1 MYSGAMISNSRF
13 ALLAGPLVIWSAA
26 CSSSSSTP
34 SAPDASDDATASD
47 GGQTPP
53 APDDA
58 ASGAVDAAPAGDAGT
73 VADADAADAS
83 APAVD
88 ASAACVSY
96 CACMATNCPDTIFG
110 SGCLYECA
118 TQTTWDLPC
127 RANMCSLVQAQP
139 NNDHCT
145 HAFGVNECL
154 DE

>member
-1 MYSGAMISNSRF
+1 MYSGGMDSNARF
-13 ALLAGPLVIWSAA
+13 ALLAGLVIWSTA

-34 SAPDASDDATASD
+34 STPDASEDATASD

-53 APDDA
+53 DDA
-58 ASGAVDAAPAGDAGT
+58 ASGAVDASQVGDAGA
-73 VADADAADAS
+73 VVDAGADADTS
-83 APAVD
+83 SPAVD
-88 ASAACVSY
+88 ASAACMSY
-96 CACMATNCPDTIFG
+96 CTCMATNCPDKVFG